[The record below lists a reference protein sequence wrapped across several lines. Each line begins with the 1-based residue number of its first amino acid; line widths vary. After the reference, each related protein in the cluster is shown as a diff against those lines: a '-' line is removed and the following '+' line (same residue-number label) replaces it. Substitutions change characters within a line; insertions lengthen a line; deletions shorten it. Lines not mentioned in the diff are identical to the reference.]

1 MVNTLAQLETGRDD
15 SWGPDLHHEKT
26 QEEEHPSCYGV
37 GVALGPDGALC
48 NPPVDNFGKL
58 AKQAHGLKLKV
69 QVLVRMLEKQSNVL
83 RSP

>member
-37 GVALGPDGALC
+37 GVALGPDGAL
-48 NPPVDNFGKL
+48 
-58 AKQAHGLKLKV
+58 
-69 QVLVRMLEKQSNVL
+69 
-83 RSP
+83 